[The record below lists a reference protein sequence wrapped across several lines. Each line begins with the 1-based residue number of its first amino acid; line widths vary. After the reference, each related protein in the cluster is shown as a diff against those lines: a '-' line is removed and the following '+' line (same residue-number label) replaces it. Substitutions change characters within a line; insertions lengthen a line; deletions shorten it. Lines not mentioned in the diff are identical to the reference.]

1 MNMEAY
7 ISDLL
12 YRHDCV
18 IVPELGGFITN
29 YRSAQIHPVSHT
41 LRPPSKSIS
50 FNVQLQTNDG
60 LLANYISACESISFA
75 TAQTKIE
82 HFVKSI
88 QNDLEHKKEAKLAKV
103 GVLSRDINGKISFEP
118 DNTLNYLLDSFGLD
132 TVQSPAIIRTSKVV
146 NLPKP
151 FAKGVKSIKAQKSSI
166 NWKVAAV
173 ILPLIGLS
181 TYVSFQQDT
190 VSDTYANYAYLNPF
204 KVKPAAVY
212 TPRHIDLEE
221 KTLLVEAIELPI
233 AKNTG
238 APITETPTKEADLV
252 EVLETK
258 IIQKH
263 FHLVAGCF
271 SSETNA
277 QKLVVKLQSDGFES
291 SVIGQNAKGLFRVA
305 FQSFGN
311 KEEALT
317 QMHKLKA
324 SGKST
329 WLLKQ

>member
-1 MNMEAY
+1 MKIETY

-12 YRHDCV
+12 YRNDCV
-18 IVPELGGFITN
+18 IVPGLGGFITN

-50 FNVQLQTNDG
+50 FNVQLQSNDG
-60 LLANYISACESISFA
+60 LLANYISSCESISFSK
-75 TAQTKIE
+75 AQIKIE
-82 HFVKSI
+82 TFVKSI
-88 QNDLEHKKEAKLAKV
+88 HNNLAHKKVANLDKV
-103 GVLSRDINGKISFEP
+103 GVLSSDLNGLISFEP
-118 DNTLNYLLDSFGLD
+118 DNTLNYLLNSFGLD
-132 TVQSPAIIRTSKVV
+132 TVQSPAIIRKSKVV
-146 NLPKP
+146 SIPKP
-151 FAKGVKSIKAQKSSI
+151 FVKSAKSIETQKSSI

-181 TYVSFQQDT
+181 TYVSFQQDA
-190 VSDTYANYAYLNPF
+190 VSNAYANYAYLNPF

-212 TPRHIDLEE
+212 TPRYIEMEE
-221 KTLLVEAIELPI
+221 KTIVVEAIEMPI
-233 AKNTG
+233 AKTTD
-238 APITETPTKEADLV
+238 APKVETPTKEAEIV

-258 IIQKH
+258 ISEIH

-277 QKLVVKLQSDGFES
+277 ENLVKNLQSDGFES
-291 SVIGQNAKGLFRVA
+291 SVIGQNEKGLFRVA

-311 KEEALT
+311 KQEALA
-317 QMHKLKA
+317 QMQKLKS

>member
-1 MNMEAY
+1 MDTY

-18 IVPELGGFITN
+18 IVPGLGGFITN

-103 GVLSRDINGKISFEP
+103 GVLSSDLNGKISFEP
-118 DNTLNYLLDSFGLD
+118 DNTINYLLDSFGLD

-146 NLPKP
+146 SLPK
-151 FAKGVKSIKAQKSSI
+151 FVKGAKSIKTQKPSI

-181 TYVSFQQDT
+181 TYVSFQQDA
-190 VSDTYANYAYLNPF
+190 VSDAYANYAYLNPF

-212 TPRHIDLEE
+212 TPRHIELEE
-221 KTLLVEAIELPI
+221 KTIVVEAIEMPL
-233 AKNTG
+233 AKTTE
-238 APITETPTKEADLV
+238 APKVEIQTKKAEIV
-252 EVLETK
+252 EVFETK
-258 IIQKH
+258 TIQIN

-277 QKLVVKLQSDGFES
+277 QNLVGKLKSEGFES

-305 FQSFGN
+305 FQSFVN

-317 QMHKLKA
+317 QLHNLKA